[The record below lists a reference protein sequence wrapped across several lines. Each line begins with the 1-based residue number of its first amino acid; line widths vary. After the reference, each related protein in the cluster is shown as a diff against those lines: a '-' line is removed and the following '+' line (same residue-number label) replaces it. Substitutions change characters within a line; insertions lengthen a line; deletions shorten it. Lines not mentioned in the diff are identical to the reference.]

1 MGLKALPSAQA
12 LGKGV
17 NNSVRTLWTQA
28 LAKPQAAADT
38 SSTSLLR
45 LEMATG
51 APTPADYLAE
61 RRMLQLQ
68 LLTKRND
75 PAPSETWGADV
86 AKVLASEYSDVAA
99 KRLQANLKTLLRA

>member
-1 MGLKALPSAQA
+1 
-12 LGKGV
+12 
-17 NNSVRTLWTQA
+17 
-28 LAKPQAAADT
+28 
-38 SSTSLLR
+38 
-45 LEMATG
+45 MATG

-99 KRLQANLKTLLRA
+99 KRLLANLKVLLRA